1 MSLLDRVDPEV
12 FSVHEV
18 AKAAGVA
25 ADDVRRL
32 LAESDLTSAGDRYVP
47 PDTAV
52 ELVRLLRTPGGR
64 RLAHRRLFST
74 ASFGAPKPAVPL
86 AASGVLHAGIVLTV
100 LWLTS
105 LGLRSAPREPPP
117 PEPARLVFLALP
129 GPGGGGG
136 GGGLRQPSPPPQARL
151 KGKSPVASPVV
162 VSKREAR
169 IERERQIEP
178 PPAPAVIEEPPAAP
192 PPAPDPAPAPPVA
205 APVASAPA
213 DADDRAGVLE
223 EAAPSRVNGPGQGG
237 GAGTG
242 QGTGIG
248 SGRGSGLGEGFGKG
262 TGGGYYRPG
271 NGVELPR
278 PIREVRPQYTAD
290 AMRAKV
296 QGTVWVECIV
306 TADGNC
312 SDARVTKSLDSVFGL
327 DQEAIKAARQWR
339 FVPGTRMGQPVNVLV
354 TIELTFTLR

>member
-47 PDTAV
+47 LDTAV

-242 QGTGIG
+242 QGTGMGEG
-248 SGRGSGLGEGFGKG
+248 SGTGIGDGSFAG
-262 TGGGYYRPG
+262 TGGGPYRPG
-271 NGVELPR
+271 SGVTPPVLEREVKPLYTDEGRRRGVEGDVVM
-278 PIREVRPQYTAD
+278 EVVVRADGTVGSVRVVQGLGSGLDARAAD
-290 AMRAKV
+290 AV
-296 QGTVWVECIV
+296 
-306 TADGNC
+306 
-312 SDARVTKSLDSVFGL
+312 
-327 DQEAIKAARQWR
+327 RQWR
-339 FVPGTRMGQPVNVLV
+339 FAPARRHGRAVDVLV
-354 TIELTFTLR
+354 EVAVEFRLR

>member
-242 QGTGIG
+242 QGTGMGEG
-248 SGRGSGLGEGFGKG
+248 SGTGIGDGSFAG
-262 TGGGYYRPG
+262 TGGGPYRPG
-271 NGVELPR
+271 SGVTPPVLEREVKPLYTDEGRRRGVEGDVVM
-278 PIREVRPQYTAD
+278 EVVVRADGTVGSVRVVQGLGSGLDARAAD
-290 AMRAKV
+290 AV
-296 QGTVWVECIV
+296 
-306 TADGNC
+306 
-312 SDARVTKSLDSVFGL
+312 
-327 DQEAIKAARQWR
+327 RQWR
-339 FVPGTRMGQPVNVLV
+339 FAPARRHGRAVDVLV
-354 TIELTFTLR
+354 EVAVEFRLR